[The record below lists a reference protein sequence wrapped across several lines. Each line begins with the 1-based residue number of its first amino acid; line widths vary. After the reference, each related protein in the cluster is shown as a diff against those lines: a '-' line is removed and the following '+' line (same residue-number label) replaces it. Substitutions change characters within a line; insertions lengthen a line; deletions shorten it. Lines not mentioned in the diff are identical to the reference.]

1 MYNNINI
8 NDCIIIQFRS
18 AMTKYEL
25 YMYLSTNQTDEEWVQ
40 KYKEKVSTHNQK
52 IADSAAAT
60 PDSGFDLFMPN
71 EGADYGYGVDN
82 LISRQFITNPG
93 ITSSSGVDGARG
105 LNLGVRCC
113 MRASSA
119 TQPPSTTTTTTTTLI
134 QSPSA
139 TPSTTLSATPT
150 PQPVSIS
157 TTTSTPSSLATDPP
171 AVPPAPA
178 CGFYLYPRSSIS
190 KTRMRLANSVGII
203 DAGYRGD
210 LIAAVDTI
218 GLFGSNDIW
227 HVWKE
232 TLSPIKKYDRY
243 FQVCAPDL
251 SPFLVHIVETE
262 AELGT
267 PTTRG
272 TGGFGSTGV

>member
-1 MYNNINI
+1 
-8 NDCIIIQFRS
+8 
-18 AMTKYEL
+18 MTKYEL
-25 YMYLSTNQTDEEWVQ
+25 YIYLSKNQDDPEWIERYKQ
-40 KYKEKVSTHNQK
+40 KARTHNQK
-52 IADSAAAT
+52 IQDAEWSVLFNDSNT

-71 EGADYGYGVDN
+71 DGSDYGYGVDN
-82 LISRQFITNPG
+82 LISRQFITNTG
-93 ITSSSGVDGARG
+93 ITSSAGVDGARG

-119 TQPPSTTTTTTTTLI
+119 ISPSSTMTTTTTLI
-134 QSPSA
+134 QSPS
-139 TPSTTLSATPT
+139 STTDTASIYTVSADSASVT

-157 TTTSTPSSLATDPP
+157 TTTATPYSLATDPP
-171 AVPPAPA
+171 QNAPAPA

-251 SPFLVHIVETE
+251 SSFLVHIVPTE
-262 AELGT
+262 SELGT
-267 PTTRG
+267 LTTRG

>member
-1 MYNNINI
+1 
-8 NDCIIIQFRS
+8 
-18 AMTKYEL
+18 MTKYEL
-25 YMYLSTNQTDEEWVQ
+25 YMYLSINQTDEEWVER
-40 KYKEKVSTHNQK
+40 YKEKVRVHNHK
-52 IADSAAAT
+52 IQDAARGFLFPAAAT

-71 EGADYGYGVDN
+71 EGSDYGYGVDN

-93 ITSSSGVDGARG
+93 ITSSAGVDGARG

-119 TQPPSTTTTTTTTLI
+119 SATSSTTTTTTTA
-134 QSPSA
+134 PA
-139 TPSTTLSATPT
+139 VGTP
-150 PQPVSIS
+150 PQTVSIS
-157 TTTSTPSSLATDPP
+157 TTTTYPENIATDLP

-218 GLFGSNDIW
+218 GLFGSIDIW
-227 HVWKE
+227 NVWKE

-262 AELGT
+262 AELGA

>member
-1 MYNNINI
+1 
-8 NDCIIIQFRS
+8 
-18 AMTKYEL
+18 MTKYEL
-25 YMYLSTNQTDEEWVQ
+25 YIYLSNNQDDPEWVARYKQ
-40 KYKEKVSTHNQK
+40 KVEDHNQK
-52 IADSAAAT
+52 IVAGALA
-60 PDSGFDLFMPN
+60 DSGFDLFMPN
-71 EGADYGYGVDN
+71 EGADYAYGVDN
-82 LISRQFITNPG
+82 LISRQYITNPG
-93 ITSSSGVDGARG
+93 ITSSIGVDGARG

-113 MRASSA
+113 MRSTTAPA
-119 TQPPSTTTTTTTTLI
+119 VAMTTTTTTT
-134 QSPSA
+134 A
-139 TPSTTLSATPT
+139 TAATAA

-157 TTTSTPSSLATDPP
+157 TTTTNPSSFVPDPP
-171 AVPPAPA
+171 AH
-178 CGFYLYPRSSIS
+178 GFYLYPRSSIT

-218 GLFGSNDIW
+218 GLFGSTDIW

-251 SPFLVHIVETE
+251 SPFLVHIVPTE
-262 AELGT
+262 ADLGA

-272 TGGFGSTGV
+272 AGGFGSTGV

>member
-1 MYNNINI
+1 
-8 NDCIIIQFRS
+8 
-18 AMTKYEL
+18 MTKYEL
-25 YMYLSTNQTDEEWVQ
+25 YIYLSKNQDDEEWVQ
-40 KYKEKVSTHNQK
+40 RYKQKVSAHNQK
-52 IADSAAAT
+52 IHVAVDAT
-60 PDSGFDLFMPN
+60 ADSGFDLFMPN
-71 EGADYGYGVDN
+71 DGADYGYGVDN
-82 LISRQFITNPG
+82 LISRQFISNPG
-93 ITSSSGVDGARG
+93 ITSSESVDGARS

-113 MRASSA
+113 MRTA
-119 TQPPSTTTTTTTTLI
+119 STT
-134 QSPSA
+134 A
-139 TPSTTLSATPT
+139 

-157 TTTSTPSSLATDPP
+157 TTTSTPSSIATDPP
-171 AVPPAPA
+171 VVP

-190 KTRMRLANSVGII
+190 KTRMRIANSVGII

-218 GLFGSNDIW
+218 GLFGSTDIW
-227 HVWKE
+227 HTWKE

-251 SPFLVHIVETE
+251 SPFRVHIVETE
-262 AELGT
+262 AELGA

>member
-1 MYNNINI
+1 MTT
-8 NDCIIIQFRS
+8 
-18 AMTKYEL
+18 TKYQL
-25 YMYLSTNQTDEEWVQ
+25 YIYLSKNQDDAEWVERYRQ
-40 KYKEKVSTHNQK
+40 KVRDHNQK
-52 IADSAAAT
+52 IQDAAT
-60 PDSGFDLFMPN
+60 ADTAATADSGFDLFMPN
-71 EGADYGYGVDN
+71 DGVDYGYGVDN

-113 MRASSA
+113 MRVAATPVTAVSASA
-119 TQPPSTTTTTTTTLI
+119 THPTMTTTTTTLLA
-134 QSPSA
+134 A
-139 TPSTTLSATPT
+139 TATAA

-157 TTTSTPSSLATDPP
+157 TTTTPTPSSP
-171 AVPPAPA
+171 VPDLPS
-178 CGFYLYPRSSIS
+178 GFYLYPRSSIS

-210 LIAAVDTI
+210 IIAAVDTI

-232 TLSPIKKYDRY
+232 TLSPIQKYDRY
-243 FQVCAPDL
+243 FQLCAPDL
-251 SPFLVHIVETE
+251 SPFLVHIVDTE
-262 AELGT
+262 AELGA

-272 TGGFGSTGV
+272 QGGFGSTGV

>member
-1 MYNNINI
+1 MSTNTTTT
-8 NDCIIIQFRS
+8 S
-18 AMTKYEL
+18 PSTKYQL
-25 YMYLSTNQTDEEWVQ
+25 YIYLSKNQDDAEWVERYRQ
-40 KYKEKVSTHNQK
+40 KVRDHNQK
-52 IADSAAAT
+52 IQDAAAT
-60 PDSGFDLFMPN
+60 AATADSGFDLFMPN
-71 EGADYGYGVDN
+71 DGADYGYGIDN

-93 ITSSSGVDGARG
+93 ITSSAGVDGARG

-113 MRASSA
+113 MRVAASA
-119 TQPPSTTTTTTTTLI
+119 AAAAPAATTTTTTILDTA
-134 QSPSA
+134 A
-139 TPSTTLSATPT
+139 TPA

-157 TTTSTPSSLATDPP
+157 TTTTTPSTP
-171 AVPPAPA
+171 VPDLPS
-178 CGFYLYPRSSIS
+178 GFYLYPRSSIS

-210 LIAAVDTI
+210 IIAAVDTI

-243 FQVCAPDL
+243 FQLCAPDL
-251 SPFLVHIVETE
+251 SPFLVHIVDTE
-262 AELGT
+262 AELGA

-272 TGGFGSTGV
+272 QGGFGSTGV

>member
-1 MYNNINI
+1 
-8 NDCIIIQFRS
+8 
-18 AMTKYEL
+18 MTKYEL
-25 YMYLSTNQTDEEWVQ
+25 CVYLSKNQDDAEWVARYKQ
-40 KYKEKVSTHNQK
+40 KVEEHNRKVLA
-52 IADSAAAT
+52 ADTPDTPDAPAT
-60 PDSGFDLFMPN
+60 PADSGFDLFMPTDGD
-71 EGADYGYGVDN
+71 EYGYGVDN

-113 MRASSA
+113 MRA
-119 TQPPSTTTTTTTTLI
+119 PS
-134 QSPSA
+134 
-139 TPSTTLSATPT
+139 
-150 PQPVSIS
+150 
-157 TTTSTPSSLATDPP
+157 
-171 AVPPAPA
+171 PAPA

-218 GLFGSNDIW
+218 GFFGSTDIW

-262 AELGT
+262 QDLGT
-267 PTTRG
+267 PTSRG
-272 TGGFGSTGV
+272 SGGFGSTGV

>member
-1 MYNNINI
+1 
-8 NDCIIIQFRS
+8 
-18 AMTKYEL
+18 MTKYEL
-25 YMYLSTNQTDEEWVQ
+25 YVYLSKNQDDAEWVARYKQ
-40 KYKEKVSTHNQK
+40 KVEEHNRKVLE
-52 IADSAAAT
+52 ADATAAT
-60 PDSGFDLFMPN
+60 ADSGFDLFMPTN
-71 EGADYGYGVDN
+71 GEEYGYGVDN

-113 MRASSA
+113 MRAA
-119 TQPPSTTTTTTTTLI
+119 T
-134 QSPSA
+134 A
-139 TPSTTLSATPT
+139 
-150 PQPVSIS
+150 
-157 TTTSTPSSLATDPP
+157 
-171 AVPPAPA
+171 AP

-218 GLFGSNDIW
+218 GFFGSTDIW

-262 AELGT
+262 QDLSP
-267 PTTRG
+267 PTSRG
-272 TGGFGSTGV
+272 SGGFGSTGV